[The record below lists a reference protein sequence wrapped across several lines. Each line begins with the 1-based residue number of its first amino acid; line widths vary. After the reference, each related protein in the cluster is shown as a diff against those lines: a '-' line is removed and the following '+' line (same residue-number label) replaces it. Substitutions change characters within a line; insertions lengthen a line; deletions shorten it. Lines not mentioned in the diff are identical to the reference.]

1 VVVHDATTDVLA
13 PACDFGENMEM
24 PPRKRQ
30 AKKKP
35 ALTDEHKGALAAGR
49 RQGNIVRRY
58 LLALEQNKP
67 RRGRQVSRDSLQ
79 QRYDEIEAKLAT
91 ADPLQRAHLIQ
102 ERHNLEKRLAASDD
116 GGEYDI
122 EELEAA
128 FIEVAAEYAERKGL
142 EYKTWREVGVPA
154 DVLAQAGIHWSRR
167 S

>member
-1 VVVHDATTDVLA
+1 
-13 PACDFGENMEM
+13 M

-30 AKKKP
+30 ATATASKKKA
-35 ALTDEHKGALAAGR
+35 ALSDEHKGALAAGR

-58 LLALEQNKP
+58 LVALEENKP
-67 RRGRQVSRDSLQ
+67 RRGRQVSRENLQ
-79 QRYDEIEAKLAT
+79 SRYDEIDDKLIA

-102 ERHNLEKRLAASDD
+102 ERHNLGKRLAAQEDSSDV
-116 GGEYDI
+116 DI

-128 FIEVAAEYAERKGL
+128 FIEVAAEYGERKGL

-154 DVLAQAGIHWSRR
+154 DVLSAAGIHWSRR